1 MTLDLARWPRAAQ
14 WALLAAGS
22 IAFAGVLLALQMP
35 AALLLG
41 PMLAGIACGTHGAS
55 VRTPEVTY
63 VAAQA
68 IVGVMIA
75 GTITP
80 AIVHTFYVHW
90 PWFLGSVLAT
100 LAGSSGL
107 GVVLSRFSR
116 RLPGTTA
123 IWGVTPGAATA
134 MVLMAESFGADAR
147 LVAFMQYLRVI
158 LVAFV
163 AAAIAHLWLHLG
175 SVSRVPAV
183 WFGPFDPAALAATL
197 AVAVVGA
204 VLGVRLRVPA
214 GALLLPAFAAIA
226 LHLGGALRIE
236 LPPWLLAAT
245 YAAVGWT
252 IGLRFTRESLR
263 YALRALGPIVLSI
276 VALLALCGAL
286 SWLLARWTGANALT
300 AYLAMSPGGM
310 DTVAIIAASSPQA
323 VDLPFVMSL
332 QTVRLLL
339 VIAFGPALARFV
351 AARTWPAEQVAGQG
365 ADAAPGAD

>member
-1 MTLDLARWPRAAQ
+1 MTIDLARWPRAAQ
-14 WALLAAGS
+14 WMLLGACS
-22 IAFAGVLLALQMP
+22 IALAGLLLALQLP

-41 PMLAGIACGTHGAS
+41 PMLAGIVCGTHGAS
-55 VRTPEVTY
+55 VRTPAPTY
-63 VAAQA
+63 IAAQA

-75 GTITP
+75 NTMTP
-80 AIVHTFYVHW
+80 AIVQMFYAHW
-90 PWFLGSVLAT
+90 PWFLVSVLAT

-107 GVVLSRFSR
+107 GVVLSRYARS
-116 RLPGTTA
+116 LPGTTA

-147 LVAFMQYLRVI
+147 LVAFG
-158 LVAFV
+158 
-163 AAAIAHLWLHLG
+163 AAAVAHLWLHLG
-175 SVSRVPAV
+175 SVAHVPIA
-183 WFGPFDPAALAATL
+183 WFAAFDPAALAATL

-204 VLGVRLRVPA
+204 AVGVRLALPA
-214 GALLLPAFAAIA
+214 GALLLPAIAAIA
-226 LHLGGALRIE
+226 LHLGGHLRIE

-263 YALRALGPIVLSI
+263 YAVRALGPILLSI

-286 SWLLARWTGANALT
+286 SWLLAYWSGENALS

-323 VDLPFVMSL
+323 VDLPFVMAL
-332 QTVRLLL
+332 QTARLLL

-351 AARTWPAEQVAGQG
+351 AARAQPRSRTAA
-365 ADAAPGAD
+365 ADESASGTDRSACARRSS

>member
-1 MTLDLARWPRAAQ
+1 MSIDLGRWPRAAQ
-14 WALLAAGS
+14 WAFIIASSVACAGALLAM
-22 IAFAGVLLALQMP
+22 QMP

-41 PMLAGIACGTHGAS
+41 PMLAAIACGTRGAS
-55 VRTPEVTY
+55 VRTPAPTY
-63 VAAQA
+63 IAAQA

-75 GTITP
+75 NTITP
-80 AIVHTFYVHW
+80 AIVQTFQAHW
-90 PWFLGSVLAT
+90 PWFVISVSAT

-107 GVVLSRFSR
+107 GIVLSRYARS
-116 RLPGTTA
+116 LPGTTA

-158 LVAFV
+158 LVAFG
-163 AAAIAHLWLHLG
+163 AAAVAHFWLHLG
-175 SVSRVPAV
+175 SQPRAPIA
-183 WFGPFDPAALAATL
+183 WFAPFDPTALAATL
-197 AVAVVGA
+197 AVALVGA
-204 VLGVRLRVPA
+204 VLGVRLRLPA

-226 LHLGGALRIE
+226 LHLGGYLWIE

-263 YALRALGPIVLSI
+263 YALRALGPILLSI

-286 SWLLARWTGANALT
+286 SWLLAYWTGENALT

-323 VDLPFVMSL
+323 VDLPFVMAL
-332 QTVRLLL
+332 QTARLLL

-351 AARTWPAEQVAGQG
+351 ATRTQPA
-365 ADAAPGAD
+365 ADQRAEPAPGTN

>member
-1 MTLDLARWPRAAQ
+1 MNIDLARWPRTAQ
-14 WALLAAGS
+14 WALLAGCS
-22 IAFAGVLLALQMP
+22 VAFAGILLALQMP

-41 PMLAGIACGTHGAS
+41 PMLAAIACGTHGAS
-55 VRTPEVTY
+55 VRTPEATY
-63 VAAQA
+63 IAAQA

-75 GTITP
+75 NTITP
-80 AIVHTFYVHW
+80 AIVYTFYAHW

-107 GVVLSRFSR
+107 GVVLSRFAR

-163 AAAIAHLWLHLG
+163 AAAIAHLWLHLD
-175 SVSRVPAV
+175 SVPHAPIA
-183 WFGPFDPAALAATL
+183 WFAAFDPKALAATL
-197 AVAVVGA
+197 AVAALGA
-204 VLGVRLRVPA
+204 TLGVRLRVPA

-226 LHLGGALRIE
+226 LHLGGILHVE

-263 YALRALGPIVLSI
+263 YALRALGPILLSI

-351 AARTWPAEQVAGQG
+351 ATRVRPAAPAAGQD
-365 ADAAPGAD
+365 AAAAPGAD